1 MQKLLD
7 ASGNPVA
14 VGNQQ
19 VTSLPSL
26 SLSFHLSLPH
36 TLSPSFSHTHTLSPS
51 LSHTLSLPISLTHS
65 LWQDVSEFKNILLAR
80 VEEGLLA
87 AHARA
92 SDTPVTGG
100 EGLFISDTLVQSF
113 RSIDTN
119 RSHSGGV
126 PATFAG
132 GWPHELPAKA
142 WCSVPQ
148 SVEEGLLAAHAR
160 ASDTPVTFVC

>member
-19 VTSLPSL
+19 VTGLTSL
-26 SLSFHLSLPH
+26 SLSS
-36 TLSPSFSHTHTLSPS
+36 S
-51 LSHTLSLPISLTHS
+51 LSHTLSLSIPLSHTHSLSIFLPHTHSLSISLSHTLSPHLSNTLS

-92 SDTPVTGG
+92 SNTPVT
-100 EGLFISDTLVQSF
+100 QY
-113 RSIDTN
+113 
-119 RSHSGGV
+119 
-126 PATFAG
+126 
-132 GWPHELPAKA
+132 
-142 WCSVPQ
+142 
-148 SVEEGLLAAHAR
+148 
-160 ASDTPVTFVC
+160 